1 MPDPTSVPEPEP
13 PWAAFVSIDWADQK
27 HAWRLVPAG
36 SSSHEQGSLENT
48 PEAVDVWATG
58 LSVRFGGR
66 PIAVILEQS
75 RGALVYILGKYAHLV
90 LFPVHPTTAARYRKV
105 FSPSG
110 AKDDPR
116 DAESML
122 DLLLHHRGQLRR
134 WRPDTVANR
143 HLQRLVEHR
152 RVMVNESTRQN
163 NRLTA
168 CLKMYFPQVLQWFDD
183 LDTPVVGDLL
193 KRWPT
198 LQELQRAQPGT
209 LKKFFSQHNSRSEK
223 RISERIQAI
232 YQAVPATN
240 DEAVLLGETAVARG
254 LAALLK
260 TLRENIESLD
270 MQIARLVAEHP
281 DAPIFASLPGA
292 GAVTVP
298 RLIVAFGSDR
308 DRYDSAYQVQC
319 YSGIAPITAAS
330 GKSKWVHFRWACPK
344 FLRQTFH
351 EYAFLSLRGSE
362 WAKAYYDQQRKND
375 KSHPAA
381 VRALA
386 NKWIRIIFR
395 CWKDKKTYDE
405 ATYMEAL
412 KKRKSPL

>member
-209 LKKFFSQHNSRSEK
+209 LKKFFSQHGYRSASRRLTKPSRQLMTK
-223 RISERIQAI
+223 R
-232 YQAVPATN
+232 
-240 DEAVLLGETAVARG
+240 
-254 LAALLK
+254 
-260 TLRENIESLD
+260 
-270 MQIARLVAEHP
+270 
-281 DAPIFASLPGA
+281 
-292 GAVTVP
+292 
-298 RLIVAFGSDR
+298 
-308 DRYDSAYQVQC
+308 C
-319 YSGIAPITAAS
+319 
-330 GKSKWVHFRWACPK
+330 C
-344 FLRQTFH
+344 
-351 EYAFLSLRGSE
+351 
-362 WAKAYYDQQRKND
+362 
-375 KSHPAA
+375 
-381 VRALA
+381 
-386 NKWIRIIFR
+386 
-395 CWKDKKTYDE
+395 
-405 ATYMEAL
+405 
-412 KKRKSPL
+412 